1 MARRRGR
8 RGENGRRRAEGQPQP
23 SAAAINRL
31 DGCTLAVV
39 ADFCSLQDCCALR
52 HRVSKR
58 MSHQLA
64 PADESEVFAR
74 VRVLRRVALWW
85 HATTQHFVAWNKS
98 WTSTPD
104 LRLTE
109 ICWRSKRVNEKK
121 RATLARQLHTLL
133 RARHVRTLRLGGM
146 PTYYYYIVAA
156 SRFVGWLT
164 HYAQSGWQ
172 APWQAPWTS
181 DLSLPFFDL
190 ISRAEHDRKELVET
204 CVAARQ
210 EISFPDL
217 FGGAGPLERELL
229 RGYNNEKWKNDIK
242 KSYARCF
249 SHQQFSEFL
258 ALDTA
263 IRRGTQRPRASLTR
277 PWLFLDRSM
286 SRDYCPQ
293 CNRFHDQ
300 RKPSFHPRTT
310 RRGGLPCSFCEM
322 EPWSKALKRYRLTPE
337 QLPRGP
343 TWHRQ
348 IPAKREVIDGGS
360 PWRPVNIGARHI
372 SDKRWVRVPMVN
384 KCRAEEAA
392 RRVWGEDAQARAARA
407 KTRAKKRKR
416 RRQRARATGPKE
428 KDQVRGLAGSLIS
441 SKA

>member
-8 RGENGRRRAEGQPQP
+8 RRGGGGT
-23 SAAAINRL
+23 AAPARHPVGLPRL
-31 DGCTLAVV
+31 DANSLSCV
-39 ADFCSLQDCCALR
+39 ADFCSLRDCCALR

-74 VRVLRRVALWW
+74 ARVLRRVALWW

-322 EPWSKALKRYRLTPE
+322 MPWSKALKRYRLTPE

-343 TWHRQ
+343 TWHRY
-348 IPAKREVIDGGS
+348 IPAKREAVNWHNDGQV
-360 PWRPVNIGARHI
+360 WTQGAKH
-372 SDKRWVRVPMVN
+372 K
-384 KCRAEEAA
+384 
-392 RRVWGEDAQARAARA
+392 
-407 KTRAKKRKR
+407 
-416 RRQRARATGPKE
+416 
-428 KDQVRGLAGSLIS
+428 
-441 SKA
+441 

>member
-8 RGENGRRRAEGQPQP
+8 RGANGRRRAEGQPQP
-23 SAAAINRL
+23 SAAAIDRL

-52 HRVSKR
+52 HRISKR
-58 MSHQLA
+58 TSQQLA
-64 PADESEVFAR
+64 SADESEVFAR
-74 VRVLRRVALWW
+74 ARVLRRVALWW
-85 HATTQHFVAWNKS
+85 HATTEHFVARTKN
-98 WTSTPD
+98 WTSAPD
-104 LRLTE
+104 SE
-109 ICWRSKRVNEKK
+109 VKEFCWRRSLVNGKE
-121 RATLARQLHTLL
+121 RTTLARQLQTLL
-133 RARHVRTLRLGGM
+133 RARRVRTLRLGGLRD
-146 PTYYYYIVAA
+146 YYYYIVDA
-156 SRFVGWLT
+156 SRLIENL
-164 HYAQSGWQ
+164 AQTSYTPL
-172 APWQAPWTS
+172 APWSFYSVP
-181 DLSLPFFDL
+181 PFFDR
-190 ISRAEHDRKELVET
+190 ISLAEHDRKALVDIIDFDFT
-204 CVAARQ
+204 T
-210 EISFPDL
+210 
-217 FGGAGPLERELL
+217 GRES
-229 RGYNNEKWKNDIK
+229 YAEKLKNDMN

-277 PWLFLDRSM
+277 PWLFLDRSL

-293 CNRFHDQ
+293 CNRFRDQ

-310 RRGGLPCSFCEM
+310 RRGGLPCSFCETM
-322 EPWSKALKRYRLTPE
+322 PWHKALRRYRLTPA

-343 TWHRQ
+343 TWHRY
-348 IPAKREVIDGGS
+348 IPAKRQVIIGGP
-360 PWRPVNIGARHI
+360 PWRRQHIGAEHI